1 MDIEEEEI
9 QFVGF
14 FGFFKETLNTV
25 SSWRKFF
32 SLITLALILPFSFF
46 YIGHI
51 QISKLLFTDIL
62 LNAHMLEGSSLYNNI
77 SSILSS
83 KWIPFFMYKIC
94 YSIFFIILVLLSIS
108 AVVYTIACIC
118 IAKEM
123 SLRKVMSLVP
133 KVSKKLLSTFILN
146 IVILLGYNI
155 IAFLILSFGVVLLG
169 SFKYAVAVY
178 IVILCTQYLSGLV
191 SITIIWHLATLIS
204 VLEEWPK
211 LRL

>member
-146 IVILLGYNI
+146 IVILLGTSVKSSTTASASTTPFGCLM
-155 IAFLILSFGVVLLG
+155 IASPP
-169 SFKYAVAVY
+169 
-178 IVILCTQYLSGLV
+178 
-191 SITIIWHLATLIS
+191 ITWRNRTDKNHGNMIT
-204 VLEEWPK
+204 PN
-211 LRL
+211 